1 MSKKSPVLMSEYEAI
16 TKIANQK
23 PEIKAQVV
31 DTYLSQFE
39 TKKTMNIFT
48 NEWNIVQRT
57 IDKILKSDDIDTLKH
72 NLSVLKWIVEQCSV
86 IRSEVH
92 RILGVIA
99 L

>member
-1 MSKKSPVLMSEYEAI
+1 MSKKPTVFMSEYEAI
-16 TKIANQK
+16 TQIANQK

-39 TKKTMNIFT
+39 TKDTMHIFT
-48 NEWNIVQRT
+48 NEWNIVQKT
-57 IDKILKSDDIDTLKH
+57 IDKILQSDDIDTLKH
-72 NLSVLKWIVEQCSV
+72 HLQVLKWIVEQCSV

-92 RILGVIA
+92 RILWVKA